1 MVENTTEPNI
11 KPGTLAPYD
20 VYVQATNNKLSFTAS
35 MANSGAG
42 ADFLRAFY
50 KRAYT
55 PETMTF
61 NKQDSNRT
69 VTVTADAT
77 HLPTMHSLAELLAFC
92 GKSLRLT
99 GGTKQL
105 YATMPW
111 KAVAYFMPTVDPK
124 TRIEKSP
131 AGCFTIKPLDPY
143 GVNQEMFK
151 YIRHLGGWK
160 LRDGTTWV
168 VSMSKLFKF
177 IQSNQPGARGIAI
190 DRSIATFLTEE
201 IGEPFTDNIFD
212 LKDVPISTLH
222 FAQHDSRPQNS
233 KREKGKTLAESLT
246 GYGYGSLFDVLY
258 NMPRRYLDLSNPV
271 TSLRGLDAGDTAHIV
286 GKVQSWFRM
295 QSGKG
300 AYCSVKTA
308 ERTIKVQFWGNTA
321 WREKKFPVG
330 TEVIVGGKVSF
341 YGGIGLSGDFM
352 DTLDVSSADNPY
364 VPIYSQSPS
373 RGIMT
378 TLVSSLVRESLT
390 RLTTEGNTGIA
401 QNDYWTKDELPDGIL
416 PLNEA
421 LIKLHFPDVEADI
434 KAATDSLAWYELVLS
449 QVLLKKTAEENKLT
463 KGVENKGIK
472 TGYVNQV
479 LKALPYT
486 LTGDQQDALKTI
498 QGLMRSKAPMDAL
511 LSADVG
517 AGKTIIQILAA
528 LQAVDSGRQAV
539 IVAPT
544 DILAQQIFKAATV
557 ALEPVK
563 DIEPVFLSGSLNK
576 ATKEAALKS
585 IETGE
590 ARLIIGTH
598 TLLDTPKFHDLGLV
612 CFDEQ
617 QKFGVEQR
625 QRLLRIREDQK
636 APDFLVATATPIPRT
651 IAQIAYGEVTFIK
664 MSEKP
669 AGRKPVET
677 EWVEGKHD
685 VVLRQKTHH
694 MWKDIQH
701 EIKAGHQI
709 FIIAPLVEEREQQD
723 APSVKALKSSVAKLF
738 PKARLD
744 TLHGKMKAK
753 EQAETM
759 RAFRDGETDILIA
772 STIVEVGVDIPN
784 ATRIII
790 MGAERLG
797 ASSLH
802 QLRGRVGRSDLHAK
816 CWLVSPAET
825 KSAQARME
833 ALVNYDDGFAIAEAD
848 TDTRGEGDILTSEQ
862 HGVVKN
868 RFLRLGKHRHIIQ
881 SAIETSERILANPE
895 HTRHALE
902 DAKKLLTNDES

>member
-1 MVENTTEPNI
+1 MTETTELSI
-11 KPGTLAPYD
+11 KPNTLRPYD
-20 VYVQATNNKLSFTAS
+20 VHVCVAGSTMRFTAS
-35 MANSGAG
+35 MAHNGTG
-42 ADFLRAFY
+42 ADFLRALY

-55 PETMTF
+55 PESMSF
-61 NKQDSNRT
+61 NKKDDDRT
-69 VTVTADAT
+69 VTVTTDAT
-77 HLPTMHSLAELLAFC
+77 HLPTMHTLAELLAFC
-92 GKSLRLT
+92 GKSVRLT
-99 GGTKQL
+99 GEVKQL
-105 YATMPW
+105 YSTIPW
-111 KAVAYFMPTVDPK
+111 KAVAYFIPNADPK
-124 TRIEKSP
+124 TKVEKSP

-143 GVNQEMFK
+143 GLNKETFK

-160 LRDGTTWV
+160 LRDGSTWV
-168 VSMSKLFKF
+168 VSMNKLFKF

-201 IGEPFTDNIFD
+201 IGAPFTGNIFS
-212 LKDVPISTLH
+212 LKDIPVQALH

-233 KREKGKTLAESLT
+233 KREKGKTLAESLA
-246 GYGYGSLFDVLY
+246 GYGYATLFDVLY

-300 AYCSVKTA
+300 AYCSIKTA

-378 TLVSSLVRESLT
+378 TLVSNLVRESLT
-390 RLTTEGNTGIA
+390 RLTTEGNTGIS
-401 QNDYWTKDELPDGIL
+401 QNEYWAEETLPDSIL

-421 LIKLHFPDVEADI
+421 LIKLHFPEKEADI
-434 KAATDSLAWYELVLS
+434 RAATDSLAWYELVLA
-449 QVLLKKTAEENKLT
+449 QVLLKKSAEENKLT
-463 KGVENKGIK
+463 VGVKNEGTK
-472 TGYVNQV
+472 TSYVNQV
-479 LKALPYT
+479 LGALPYT
-486 LTGDQQDALKTI
+486 LTGDQQEALKTI
-498 QGLMRSKAPMDAL
+498 RALMSANTPMDAL

-544 DILAQQIFKAATV
+544 DILAQQIFKAATTALEGV
-557 ALEPVK
+557 TDLEPVY
-563 DIEPVFLSGSLNK
+563 LSGSMSS
-576 ATKEAALKS
+576 AAKEVVLKG

-590 ARLIIGTH
+590 ARFIIGTH
-598 TLLDTPKFHDLGLV
+598 TLLNAPKFYDLGLV

-625 QRLLRIREDQK
+625 ERLLSIRDDQK

-685 VVLRQKTHH
+685 VVLHQKTHH
-694 MWKDIQH
+694 MWKDIHH

-709 FIIAPLVEEREQQD
+709 FIVAPLVEEREEQD
-723 APSVKALKSSVAKLF
+723 APSVKALKGAIAKLF
-738 PKARLD
+738 PKARLA
-744 TLHGKMKAK
+744 TLHSKMKAK

-759 RAFRDGETDILIA
+759 RAFRDAETDILIA
-772 STIVEVGVDIPN
+772 STIIEVGVDIPN

-848 TDTRGEGDILTSEQ
+848 TETRGEGDILTSDQ

-868 RFLRLGKHRHIIQ
+868 RFLRLGKHRHIIA
-881 SAIETSERILANPE
+881 SAIEASERILTNE
-895 HTRHALE
+895 HHTQLALD
-902 DAKKLLTNDES
+902 DAKKLLTDNES